1 MLFMGDSALSDGFR
15 LIGFEALADPT
26 PKAVDTLV
34 RELVNN
40 RCNAFLVI
48 DQALA
53 DAGIHILEQVRAE
66 GGHIVIATVPPLN
79 DPGKFRTRIDERL
92 RMMLGGVAT

>member
-15 LIGFEALADPT
+15 LIGFETLADPT
-26 PKAVDTLV
+26 PKAVDILV
-34 RELVNN
+34 RELVNK

-53 DAGIHILEQVRAE
+53 DADIPILEQVRAE

-79 DPGKFRTRIDERL
+79 DPGRFHTRIDERL
-92 RMMLGGVAT
+92 QMMLGGIAT